1 MRERPSLEQRFRENL
16 HALGLAGGDAHVL
29 AAVSGGID
37 SVVLL
42 HLLRFA
48 SADLGIRVTAAH
60 FDHAMRRGSEG
71 DARWVRGLCAAWGVR
86 LIEGKADRRMRTEE
100 EAREA
105 RYAFLRAA
113 KRDAEATHLATAHHA
128 DDQAET
134 VLFRILRGTGPA
146 GLAGI
151 PAAGAGGLV
160 RPLLPFWRAEIRR
173 YARSN
178 HLRWRSDPTNA
189 TADPARNRIRLHL
202 LPLIERTIAPGARR
216 NLVRLAELAA
226 EDEAAWERALAGD
239 LERVVR
245 EEEDGSVVLVRSAL
259 AVYDSAAAARVLRS
273 VLRRF
278 GVIPGRSGTR
288 SALQFISTAPSGRR
302 LELPGGVRV
311 TTEFDAARIERTGEP
326 APPPDAPLEIRGASG
341 GGRCTIGGRIL
352 AVAWRTGPWNGGPL
366 PESAIALPLEAVT
379 FPLTVRGWRSGDR
392 IRTPGGTKTLR
403 KLFAERKIPRRARPA
418 VPVLAD
424 AAGTVLWAAGVARGS
439 PPPRPGGRGLTVEI
453 TDA

>member
-1 MRERPSLEQRFRENL
+1 MRERSSFEQRFRENL
-16 HALGLAGGDAHVL
+16 HALGMAGGDAHVL
-29 AAVSGGID
+29 VAVSGGID

-48 SADLGIRVTAAH
+48 SPNAAIRLTAAH
-60 FDHAMRRGSEG
+60 FDHAMRLGSDG
-71 DARWVRGLCAAWGVR
+71 DARWVRGLCAAWGVP
-86 LIEGKADRRMRTEE
+86 LIEGRADRTLRTEE
-100 EAREA
+100 EARDA
-105 RYAFLRAA
+105 RYDFLRIAR
-113 KRDAEATHLATAHHA
+113 RDAGATHVATAHHA

-134 VLFRILRGTGPA
+134 VLFRVLRGTGPA

-151 PAAGAGGLV
+151 PASGENGLV

-173 YARSN
+173 YARSR

-189 TADPARNRIRLHL
+189 VADPVRNRIRLQL
-202 LPLIERTIAPGARR
+202 LPLIEKTIAPGARR
-216 NLVRLAELAA
+216 SLVRLAELAA
-226 EDEAAWERALAGD
+226 EDEAAWERVLAG
-239 LERVVR
+239 EMEGVVR
-245 EEEDGSVVLVRSAL
+245 EEEDGSVLLVRSAL

-278 GVIPGRSGTR
+278 GVIPGRTGTR
-288 SALQFISTAPSGRR
+288 SALLFISTAPSGRR

-311 TTEFDAARIERTGEP
+311 TTEFDAARIERTGE

-341 GGRCTIGGRIL
+341 GGRCTIGGRDL
-352 AVAWRTGPWNGGPL
+352 AVAWRTEPWDGGPL
-366 PESAIALPLEAVT
+366 PESAIALPLEAVQL
-379 FPLTVRGWRSGDR
+379 PLTVRGWRSGDR
-392 IRTPGGTKTLR
+392 IRTPGGTKTLK
-403 KLFAERKIPRRARPA
+403 KLFAERRIPRRARPA

-453 TDA
+453 T